1 MNIDS
6 NEQQIAAYLGFN
18 DVSKLRILTLSWPV
32 INAFLDFEIISKNMN
47 KKTAF
52 RLLYDNESQ
61 FRNVQWKK
69 KWKIN
74 FAGPEDD
81 NYKAKASRWPACI
94 LLELEANVQKM
105 KTLSPELNAKTQEE
119 LVDLYKGCNHD
130 ERIPIFEFP
139 DPSSDAPTA
148 AGVLQHPVLGLYVGE
163 SRLERINRC

>member
-81 NYKAKASRWPACI
+81 NYKAKASR
-94 LLELEANVQKM
+94 
-105 KTLSPELNAKTQEE
+105 
-119 LVDLYKGCNHD
+119 
-130 ERIPIFEFP
+130 
-139 DPSSDAPTA
+139 
-148 AGVLQHPVLGLYVGE
+148 
-163 SRLERINRC
+163 